1 MTEIRVPELTDDA
14 SRRLVARLAEAGD
27 ASEGHPRP
35 VPDTSAA
42 TPLVTLRDVSA
53 DGARRTVP
61 AGVSPTGNRAGIR
74 AVPAAFAAPR
84 REAAATDGVVRRAVH
99 RVVRL
104 GLAHDHRMIDGR
116 EAARFLGAAGRAP
129 EASPIPTQ
137 GDS

>member
-1 MTEIRVPELTDDA
+1 MTEIRVPELTDGV
-14 SRRLVARLAEAGD
+14 SRRLVAWLAEAGD
-27 ASEGHPRP
+27 ASESHPRP
-35 VPDTSAA
+35 VPETCAA
-42 TPLVTLRDVSA
+42 TPLVTFRDVSA

-74 AVPAAFAAPR
+74 TVPAAFAAPP
-84 REAAATDGVVRRAVH
+84 REAAATDGGLAVH

-104 GLAHDHRMIDGR
+104 APAHANRMINGR
-116 EAARFLGAAGRAP
+116 VAAHFLGAAGRAP